1 MTQPGPL
8 ESKQVS
14 VAVAISEPGL
24 RQQTHQALRALPLSL
39 LGDVAGSGIAEL
51 ASEIGRMQP
60 DILLLGLPGLP
71 ADSSEAVR
79 QIRASAGAPRVIA
92 IHNAADPDIILHA
105 MRAGASEFLYPPFE
119 RHFTEALERVAGECA
134 REDNG
139 RRSAGQVFAFLSVR
153 GACGATTLACHT
165 AAYLRQR
172 TKKLVL
178 LADMDFCAGNASIMM
193 QANPRYTIQDA
204 LDNLN
209 RLDLTL
215 WKALVTSTGD
225 GVDLIGAPP
234 EPTDFSG
241 QARTLAILTR
251 FWRSQYD
258 YTIADFGHGLTP
270 TACSLINLVDGLL
283 LVTTDELPALRTA
296 KQALRTLAK
305 HNVGANRL
313 KLVINRMPKRA
324 KIQVAELERIMD
336 FPVYAAIPNDHEAFA
351 EAYAEPRLIE
361 PESAIGQPMAFM
373 ADKLAGVSSPVQ
385 KKAKRAFLFG

>member
-1 MTQPGPL
+1 MTQL
-8 ESKQVS
+8 ESVRPNQIS

-24 RQQTHQALRALPLSL
+24 RQQAHQALRAVPLSL

-51 ASEIGRMQP
+51 SSEIGRLQP

-71 ADSSEAVR
+71 VDSAEVVR

-92 IHNAADPDIILHA
+92 IHNAADPETILQA

-119 RHFTEALERVAGECA
+119 SHFSEALSRVAGECA

-139 RRSAGQVFAFLSVR
+139 RRPGGSVLAFLSVR

-165 AAYLRQR
+165 AAYLRRR
-172 TKKLVL
+172 TRKLVL
-178 LADMDFCAGNASIMM
+178 LADMDFCAGNASVLM
-193 QANPRYTIQDA
+193 QATPRYTIQDA
-204 LDNLN
+204 LDNLT

-215 WKALVTSTGD
+215 WKALVTSTRED
-225 GVDLIGAPP
+225 VDLIGAPP

-241 QARTLAILTR
+241 QARTLSILTR

-258 YTIADFGHGLTP
+258 FTIADFGHGLTP
-270 TACSLINLVDGLL
+270 TACNLLNVVDGLL

-296 KQALRTLAK
+296 KQALRTLSK

-324 KIQVAELERIMD
+324 KIQVPELERIMD
-336 FPVYAAIPNDHEAFA
+336 FPVYAVIPNEHQALA
-351 EAYAEPRLIE
+351 EAYAEPRLID
-361 PESAIGQPMAFM
+361 PESALGEPMALL
-373 ADKLAGVSSPVQ
+373 ADKLAGVTEPV
-385 KKAKRAFLFG
+385 KKTKKSFLFL